1 MRISRP
7 RWPLLAAVVA
17 VSVFAVWIISPRF
30 AIDGPSLVDDWSA
43 ISRSPDQLAA
53 VLRFENPESERFR
66 PSWIAWNY
74 VQWHTLDA
82 PQGLTGPNAWNLLRV
97 LVFVVGMSV
106 LTALMLPRARDLR
119 QSVVYAGLAVLPAF
133 TVLAV
138 PKFAR
143 DFAWFGPQEPLLLGG
158 LALGGSLLWIAA
170 SRLFDDAPV
179 GRFATAASAAAGS
192 LFWLIGVY
200 QKEVALSAI
209 PLLAAAL
216 FVARDRLGRWKE
228 LSPARRYALAAIG
241 AVVVLPLAHVAIQAI
256 RITLRGEL
264 VYGAEVDGGAG
275 IRRGLEI
282 LYDWASEAMPQTAR
296 DLMFVAVALVV
307 VASVARRRVDVLA
320 VGALASGLLTIVF
333 AAQSGVAVSRYYIPL
348 LALFAVAASLSL
360 ARLPDLIAAAGVLV
374 VFFAFMPPTETRAE
388 VRKWSDEEQRHA
400 EIVQLVA
407 ELERSG
413 CVVAADGL
421 DLETSLALPRLTS
434 LESASRERTCSSEA
448 YFVLPPFGAERL
460 ALTKTCQDGALEP
473 VLGGRLLG
481 VFACSRLHAGAE
493 DALAA
498 HRFRSA
504 AEA

>member
-1 MRISRP
+1 M
-7 RWPLLAAVVA
+7 
-17 VSVFAVWIISPRF
+17 SVFAVWIVSPRF

-43 ISRSPDQLAA
+43 ISRSPDQLSA
-53 VLRFENPESERFR
+53 VLRFENPEPERFR

-74 VQWHTLDA
+74 VQWHTFDA
-82 PQGLTGPNAWNLLRV
+82 PQGLVGPNAWNVLRV
-97 LVFVVGMSV
+97 LVFVVGMSL
-106 LTALMLPRARDLR
+106 LTALMLPRARGRR
-119 QSVVYAGLAVLPAF
+119 QSVVHAGLAVLPAF

-170 SRLFDDAPV
+170 TTLLADAPV
-179 GRFATAASAAAGS
+179 GRVATAASAAAGS
-192 LFWLIGVY
+192 LFWFLGVY

-209 PLLAAAL
+209 PLIAAAL
-216 FVARDRLGRWKE
+216 FVARARLGRWKE

-241 AVVVLPLAHVAIQAI
+241 AVVVLPLVHVAIQAI

-264 VYGAEVDGGAG
+264 VYGAEVDGGEG

-296 DLMFVAVALVV
+296 DLMLVTVALVV
-307 VASVARRRVDVLA
+307 VASVVRRRVDVLA
-320 VGALASGLLTIVF
+320 LGALASGLLTIVF

-348 LALFAVAASLSL
+348 LALFVVAASLSL

-374 VFFAFMPPTETRAE
+374 VFFAFMPPTETRAQ
-388 VRKWSDEEQRHA
+388 VRQWTDEEQQHV
-400 EIVQLVA
+400 EIVRLVA

-421 DLETSLALPRLTS
+421 DVETSLALPQLTS
-434 LESASRERTCSSEA
+434 LARAVPERACEAEA
-448 YFVLPPFGAERL
+448 YLVLPPYGAEAL
-460 ALTKTCQDGALEP
+460 ALSRTCRAGGLEP
-473 VLGGRLLG
+473 VLVGRLLG
-481 VFACSRLHAGAE
+481 VFACTRLAVGAE
-493 DALAA
+493 GVLAA
-498 HRFRSA
+498 HRFRSSTDV
-504 AEA
+504 